1 MSCVPPPLRSAAVV
15 LLRLPVG
22 AVSEQVAAVP
32 YPTKSTMAPPVGQ
45 PPVSAVV
52 LATSATFPDVA
63 DIAIEPVASGA
74 GRGVVPPAPAA
85 SWTR

>member
-1 MSCVPPPLRSAAVV
+1 
-15 LLRLPVG
+15 
-22 AVSEQVAAVP
+22 
-32 YPTKSTMAPPVGQ
+32 MAPPVGQ

-63 DIAIEPVASGA
+63 DIAIEPVASGV